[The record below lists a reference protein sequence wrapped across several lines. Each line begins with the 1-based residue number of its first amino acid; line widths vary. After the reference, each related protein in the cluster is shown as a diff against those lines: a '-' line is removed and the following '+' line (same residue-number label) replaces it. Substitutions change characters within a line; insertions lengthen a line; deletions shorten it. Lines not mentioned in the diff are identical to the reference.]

1 MRRFVF
7 ITGTGRCGSKLIHGL
22 LDGSPGLNIIPGAVS
37 NLFAESLSYNGF
49 SNNVYYINSK
59 RTLAN
64 IINAF
69 KSAKSIHQKSN
80 FEKITR
86 LLRKRFAKKNCISLN
101 EYIDI
106 ITNTLFPNK
115 KQTVI
120 NIENENI
127 IGLLQTFPNSKVIH
141 MLRNPLTQ
149 INGRYLF
156 RYNAPN
162 NYDGME
168 FSSSFYRNYNSFKN
182 AYLMKNDKRVLII
195 KMENLKKNT
204 EININKT
211 CKFLSINFNKI
222 NLIVT
227 EFGKKI
233 YNELHNYNQDLYA
246 MGYLPGDQN
255 LVNDKGIKKTTHDFS
270 CLTPNDLYIVS
281 EIKYVKKFYKL
292 RKFNK
297 SKNSFFIFFLRHLGF
312 IGKKRSKTFN
322 PYKLIKYSIFS
333 IYLFFLDK
341 HLKNIFLK
349 FENI

>member
-1 MRRFVF
+1 MRKFVF
-7 ITGTGRCGSKLIHGL
+7 ITGTGRCGSKLFLGL
-22 LDGSPGLNIIPGAVS
+22 LDGNPNLNIIPGAVT
-37 NLFAESLSYNGF
+37 NLFAGSLSYNGF
-49 SNNVYYINSK
+49 SSNVYYINLK
-59 RTLAN
+59 KTLAN
-64 IINAF
+64 IIGQY
-69 KSAKSIHQKSN
+69 KMAKSINQKSK
-80 FEKITR
+80 FKKITR
-86 LLRKRFAKKNCISLN
+86 LLKNRFIRKNCISLN
-101 EYIDI
+101 EYMDI
-106 ITNTLFPNK
+106 VVNVLFPNK
-115 KQTVI
+115 KQTLI

-156 RYNAPN
+156 RYKAPN

-204 EININKT
+204 EINIKKT

-222 NLIVT
+222 NLVVT
-227 EFGKKI
+227 ELGKKI
-233 YNELHNYNQDLYA
+233 YNELHNYNQDIRT
-246 MGYLPGDQN
+246 MGYLPGDQD
-255 LVNDKGIKKTTHDFS
+255 LVNNKGIKKSTHDFS
-270 CLTPNDLYIVS
+270 CLTPNDLYVVS
-281 EIKYVKKFYKL
+281 KIKYVKKFYNL
-292 RKFNK
+292 RKFKK

-312 IGKKRSKTFN
+312 IGKERSKTFN
-322 PYKLIKYSIFS
+322 PYKLIKYSIYS
-333 IYLFFLDK
+333 IYLFFLDR